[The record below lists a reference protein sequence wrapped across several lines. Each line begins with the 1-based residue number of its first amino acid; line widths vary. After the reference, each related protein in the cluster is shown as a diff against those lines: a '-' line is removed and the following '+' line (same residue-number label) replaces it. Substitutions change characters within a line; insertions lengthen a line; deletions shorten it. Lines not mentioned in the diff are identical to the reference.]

1 MYPVTCKDGS
11 EHYWVEKDSGFECR
25 DCGIDLKTFEAVSKD
40 YKKVT
45 EVIQNMANILN
56 GGDAKFVSEAM
67 FEAMQHTHRTLQQNI
82 IRTIAAFLARMST
95 MDTDLRNQA
104 SVEWCKEV
112 AKVECLLPL
121 I

>member
-1 MYPVTCKDGS
+1 MAKI
-11 EHYWVEKDSGFECR
+11 
-25 DCGIDLKTFEAVSKD
+25 IDELAT
-40 YKKVT
+40 
-45 EVIQNMANILN
+45 ILN

-82 IRTIAAFLARMST
+82 IRTIATFIARMT
-95 MDTDLRNQA
+95 KMDTDLRNQA

-112 AKVECLLPL
+112 AKIECLLPL